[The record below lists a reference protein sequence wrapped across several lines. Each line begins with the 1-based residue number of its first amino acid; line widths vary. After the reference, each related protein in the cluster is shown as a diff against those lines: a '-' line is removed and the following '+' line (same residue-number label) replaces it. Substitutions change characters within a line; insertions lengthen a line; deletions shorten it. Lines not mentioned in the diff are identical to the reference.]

1 MAKPRIT
8 DQSVTQHIVI
18 LSDIKGES
26 TERSRRQSNNK
37 MHCIHMYF
45 VLQSLVTR
53 NRLFQSKMYQIVQM
67 WNKKTVI
74 ARLVIGRKNTLC
86 KVKPETEGY

>member
-8 DQSVTQHIVI
+8 DHSMTQHIVI
-18 LSDIKGES
+18 LTDINGES
-26 TERSRRQSNNK
+26 TEPSRCQRNNK
-37 MHCIHMYF
+37 MYCIRMYF

-53 NRLFQSKMYQIVQM
+53 NRHFQSQMYQIVQM

-74 ARLVIGRKNTLC
+74 TRLVIGRKNTIC